1 MKRYGKIITYDG
13 YVGNIIDD
21 KGIKYIFT
29 SRDIKDKT
37 IVEGDFVTFNVEVFE
52 TIEIKEYTARFIS
65 KVKKEE
71 KSTNM

>member
-1 MKRYGKIITYDG
+1 MKQYGKILIYDG

-29 SRDIKDKT
+29 SRDLKDKS
-37 IVEGDFVTFNVEVFE
+37 IVEGDFVTFNVEIFE
-52 TIEIKEYTARFIS
+52 TIEIKEYTVRFIT
-65 KVKKEE
+65 KAKKEE

>member
-1 MKRYGKIITYDG
+1 MKQYGKILIYDG

-29 SRDIKDKT
+29 SRDLKDKS
-37 IVEGDFVTFNVEVFE
+37 IVEGDFVTFNVEIFE
-52 TIEIKEYTARFIS
+52 TIEIKEYTARFIT
-65 KVKKEE
+65 KAKKEE